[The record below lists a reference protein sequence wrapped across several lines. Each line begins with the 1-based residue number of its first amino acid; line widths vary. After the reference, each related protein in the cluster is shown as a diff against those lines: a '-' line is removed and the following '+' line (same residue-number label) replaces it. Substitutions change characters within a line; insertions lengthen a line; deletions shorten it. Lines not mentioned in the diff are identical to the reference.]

1 MFPKYYWFFLLWY
14 KSQMTKRETFA
25 WLFTQIRKSLS
36 EWMQNLC
43 DTMRHI
49 MVNITILFK
58 NFPTSAVADSERLI
72 LIRLDELY
80 WQRFQENDYI

>member
-1 MFPKYYWFFLLWY
+1 MFPPVNITDFFLWY

-25 WLFTQIRKSLS
+25 WLFTQIFERMNAKLVRYNASYYG
-36 EWMQNLC
+36 EYYNL
-43 DTMRHI
+43 I
-49 MVNITILFK
+49 Q